1 MIIQLQKHKRQQY
14 NITTFQ
20 YIHLIDIYLSHT
32 YYMPGSVLSTEDSVE
47 CKIRNS
53 LPSWCLYINDQGMA
67 FGPLP
72 ELVSLTLSKE
82 WTF

>member
-1 MIIQLQKHKRQQY
+1 
-14 NITTFQ
+14 
-20 YIHLIDIYLSHT
+20 
-32 YYMPGSVLSTEDSVE
+32 MPGSVLSTEDSVE